1 MDVHVGVITV
11 SDRASKGLYDDLGGP
26 AVRQAVIDLGW
37 TVIAE
42 SLVPDEKREI
52 QRAIREQL
60 ARGCHLILTTG
71 GTGVAL
77 RDVTPEA
84 VREISI
90 RELPGFG
97 EVMRTESLK
106 ITPNAILS
114 RSLAAVVDNGLVICL
129 PGKPS
134 GAVECLGFV
143 AGAIPHCLEVL
154 QEVPTSC

>member
-1 MDVHVGVITV
+1 MQILTGIITI

-26 AVRQAVIDLGW
+26 ALHKAAEGYGW
-37 TVIAE
+37 SVTAE

-52 QRAIREQL
+52 QRAVREHCNK
-60 ARGCHLILTTG
+60 GCHLILTTG

-84 VREISI
+84 VREIAI

-97 EVMRTESLK
+97 EVMRLESMK
-106 ITPNAILS
+106 ITKNAILS
-114 RSLAAVVDNGLVICL
+114 RSLAVVVDRSLVLCL